1 MRMSQAE
8 KEKSHQRIL
17 DSAARLIRERGIEG
31 AGVAEVMKDAG
42 MTPGG
47 FYRHFSSKDD
57 LVGAALEAAF
67 TQSLDRLVEA
77 DDPAHAAEA
86 VADFERF
93 YLSATHVDNPG
104 YGCPISALAG
114 ESQRSPMLKTPM
126 TAGIEATIDRLAD
139 GLTGSPAERRSQ
151 AAAHVAMIAGAVM
164 IARASEPAV
173 GQFVLDAVRDQL
185 GLNAE
190 ASSTRRQTTTER
202 GDRP

>member
-1 MRMSQAE
+1 MRVSQAE

-17 DSAARLIRERGIEG
+17 DSAARLIRERGVDG

-42 MTPGG
+42 MTAGG
-47 FYRHFSSKDD
+47 FYRHFSSKDE

-77 DDPAHAAEA
+77 DDPGQAAEA

-104 YGCPISALAG
+104 YGCPIAALAG
-114 ESQRSPMLKTPM
+114 ELKSSPPLKTPM
-126 TAGIEATIDRLAD
+126 TAGIEATIDRLAA

-151 AAAHVAMIAGAVM
+151 AATHIAMMAGAVM
-164 IARASEPAV
+164 IARSSEPAV
-173 GQFVLDAVRDQL
+173 GQFVIDAVRHQL
-185 GLNAE
+185 GIN
-190 ASSTRRQTTTER
+190 TTQQ

>member
-1 MRMSQAE
+1 MRVSQAE

-31 AGVAEVMKDAG
+31 AGVADVMKDAG

-67 TQSLDRLVEA
+67 AQSLDRLVEA

-86 VADFERF
+86 VAEFERF

-104 YGCPISALAG
+104 YGCPIPALAG
-114 ESQRSPMLKTPM
+114 ELERSATLKTPM
-126 TAGIEATIDRLAD
+126 TSGVEAMIDRLAA
-139 GLTGSPAERRSQ
+139 GLTGPPAERRSE
-151 AAAHVAMIAGAVM
+151 AAAHIAMIAGAVM

-173 GQFVLDAVRDQL
+173 GQFVLDAVRNQL
-185 GLNAE
+185 GLNAG
-190 ASSTRRQTTTER
+190 AWSTRRTTTTQR